1 MAKKQKKN
9 RAQRRRA
16 AEVNNEG
23 KRSNRFAQQDKPT
36 FTDVPVYAR
45 KPIKALNPLQEK
57 YINSIKNRTI
67 TVCTG
72 VAGSGKTFLP
82 AQIAIDMFDDPS
94 SKIEQI
100 VLVRPNVALG
110 PSIGF
115 LKGDKL
121 EKMRPWLVP
130 LEGPIVERIGKGKYE
145 YLVGAEKIDF
155 LPVEYARGRT
165 FNNSFV
171 IIDEAQNLGVEAMRA
186 LLTRVGRDCK
196 IVICGDVQQCD
207 LDKGKNSSGLS
218 FLQDLYNEFETPY
231 NWIDFDSYDYCV
243 RSSEV
248 RYLLETFEHYDEW
261 VEKGRPALQDE
272 RLEGDYDKYIQ

>member
-9 RAQRRRA
+9 RATRRRA
-16 AEVNNEG
+16 AEQGNF
-23 KRSNRFAQQDKPT
+23 SQQPT
-36 FTDVPVYAR
+36 FKEVPVYER
-45 KPIKALNPLQEK
+45 KPIKALNTLQER
-57 YINSIKNRTI
+57 YINSIKNRVI

-72 VAGSGKTFLP
+72 VPGSGKTFLP

-94 SKIEQI
+94 NNIESI

-130 LEGPIVERIGKGKYE
+130 LEGPIVSRIGKGKYE

-165 FNNSFV
+165 FNNAFV

-186 LLTRVGRDCK
+186 LLTRVGKDCRV
-196 IVICGDVQQCD
+196 VICGDVQQCD
-207 LDKGKNSSGLS
+207 LNNGTTSGLS
-218 FLQDLYNEFETPY
+218 FLQELSEEFNVPY
-231 NWIDFDSYDYCV
+231 NWIDFNSYDYCV
-243 RSSEV
+243 RSDEV
-248 RYLLETFEHYDEW
+248 KFLLETFDEYDQWVSEGKPEVPVEAANEW
-261 VEKGRPALQDE
+261 DIEVPAVV
-272 RLEGDYDKYIQ
+272 GIYD

>member
-16 AEVNNEG
+16 AEVNNNLFT
-23 KRSNRFAQQDKPT
+23 SSKPT
-36 FTDVPVYAR
+36 FKEVPVYER
-45 KPIKALNPLQEK
+45 KPIRGLNGKQTK
-57 YINSIKNRTI
+57 YINSIKNHTI

-82 AQIAIDMFDDPS
+82 AQIAIDMFDDRTTN
-94 SKIEQI
+94 IEQI

-130 LEGPIVERIGKGKYE
+130 LEGPIVERIGKTKYE

-171 IIDEAQNLGVEAMRA
+171 IIDEAQNLGIDAMKA

-196 IVICGDVQQCD
+196 VIICGDIQQCD
-207 LDKGKNSSGLS
+207 LDNGKSSGLA
-218 FLQDLYNEFETPY
+218 FLQELSEEFEVPY

-243 RSSEV
+243 RSNEV
-248 RYLLETFEHYDEW
+248 KYLLETFEE
-261 VEKGRPALQDE
+261 
-272 RLEGDYDKYIQ
+272 YDKWVSEGKPEYQAITPENRMEY

>member
-9 RAQRRRA
+9 RAARRKA
-16 AEVNNEG
+16 AQVNN
-23 KRSNRFAQQDKPT
+23 NFVPMDKPT
-36 FTDVPVYAR
+36 FRDVPVYER
-45 KPIKALNPLQEK
+45 KPIKGLNPLQEK
-57 YINSIKNRTI
+57 YINSIRNHTI

-82 AQIAIDMFDDPS
+82 SQIAIDMFDDPS
-94 SKIEQI
+94 TAIENI
-100 VLVRPNVALG
+100 VLVRPNVSLG

-130 LEGPIVERIGKGKYE
+130 VEGPIVERVGRAKYE
-145 YLVGAEKIDF
+145 YLVGAERIDF

-171 IIDEAQNLGVEAMRA
+171 IIDEAQNLGVEAMKA

-196 IVICGDVQQCD
+196 VIICGDIQQCD
-207 LDKGKNSSGLS
+207 LDKGKNSSGLA
-218 FLQDLYNEFETPY
+218 FLQELHEEFVVPY
-231 NWIDFDSYDYCV
+231 NWIDFNSYDYCV
-243 RSSEV
+243 RSDEV
-248 RYLLETFEHYDEW
+248 KYLLETFEEYDKW
-261 VEKGRPALQDE
+261 VADDRPAAE
-272 RLEGDYDKYIQ
+272 AITWEDKIQ

>member
-1 MAKKQKKN
+1 MAKKQKQN
-9 RAQRRRA
+9 RATRRSA
-16 AEVNNEG
+16 AAVNNGSE
-23 KRSNRFAQQDKPT
+23 KRSNRFAQQDKPMLK
-36 FTDVPVYAR
+36 DVPVYER
-45 KPIKALNPLQEK
+45 KPIKGLNPLQEK
-57 YINSIKNRTI
+57 YINSIKNHVI

-82 AQIAIDMFDDPS
+82 AQIAIDMLDDAS

-145 YLVGAEKIDF
+145 YLVSAEKIDF

-165 FNNSFV
+165 FNNAFV
-171 IIDEAQNLGVEAMRA
+171 IIDEAQNLGEAAMKA
-186 LLTRVGRDCK
+186 LLTRVGKNCR
-196 IVICGDVQQCD
+196 VVVCGDVQQCD
-207 LDKGKNSSGLS
+207 LDKGNKSSGLA
-218 FLQDLYNEFETPY
+218 FLQELSTEFTVPY
-231 NWIDFDSYDYCV
+231 NWIDFNSYDYCV
-243 RSSEV
+243 RSDEV
-248 RYLLETFEHYDEW
+248 RYLLETFEAFEEW
-261 VEKGRPALQDE
+261 VEKGRPAA
-272 RLEGDYDKYIQ
+272 